1 MQPQT
6 TLDALE
12 ALDAL
17 DALDALE
24 ALDTLE
30 PLDKHLNPPPS
41 EGSGEVF
48 NPPPSEGLG
57 EALSLSFGGV
67 GEPLSIGIFG
77 GSFNPI
83 HNGHIALCKA
93 FLAQCNLDEVWL
105 MVSPQNPL
113 KINTALLDD
122 EQRFRLA
129 QKAIE
134 DEAGI
139 KACDYEFHL
148 PRPSYTWNT
157 LQSLSNDYPHCRFTL
172 LIGGDNWAC
181 FDKWYRSEDILNN
194 YKIAVYPRSGSEI
207 DAKQLPPNVWL
218 INTPLFDISSTEIRQ
233 RVVSGLPISGMV
245 PENIQEEVN
254 LLYRSF

>member
-1 MQPQT
+1 MQPHNSV
-6 TLDALE
+6 LDE
-12 ALDAL
+12 L

-24 ALDTLE
+24 SLEYLESLEALET
-30 PLDKHLNPPPS
+30 HSIPPPS
-41 EGSGEVF
+41 EG
-48 NPPPSEGLG
+48 PG
-57 EALSLSFGGV
+57 EALSPSLGGAR
-67 GEPLSIGIFG
+67 GGPIIGIFG

-93 FLAQCNLDEVWL
+93 FLAQCDLDEVWL

-113 KINTALLDD
+113 KTNSALLDD

-134 DEAGI
+134 NEVGI

-194 YKIAVYPRSGSEI
+194 YKIAVYPRSGSPI
-207 DAKQLPPNVWL
+207 NDVDLPENVRL
-218 INTPLFDISSTEIRQ
+218 INTPLYDISSTEIRQ
-233 RVVSGLPISGMV
+233 RVAEGLPVDGMV
-245 PENIQEEVN
+245 PDCIRHEVEV
-254 LLYRSF
+254 LYRPYSF

>member
-1 MQPQT
+1 MQPQA

-12 ALDAL
+12 ALE
-17 DALDALE
+17 ALDALE
-24 ALDTLE
+24 ALETLDSLE
-30 PLDKHLNPPPS
+30 PLDIHLIPPPS
-41 EGSGEVF
+41 EG
-48 NPPPSEGLG
+48 PG
-57 EALSLSFGGV
+57 EALSPSLGGL
-67 GEPLSIGIFG
+67 GAPLSIGIFG

-181 FDKWYRSEDILNN
+181 FDRWYRSEDILSN
-194 YKIAVYPRSGSEI
+194 YQVAVYPRSGSEI
-207 DAKQLPPNVWL
+207 DAMQLPPNVSL

-233 RVVSGLPISGMV
+233 RVAAGLTISGMV
-245 PENIQEEVN
+245 PESILQEVN
-254 LLYRSF
+254 LLYSPF